1 MPSQFLKPV
10 SWLLLGWLTSSAA
23 YATIYPLAPDSD
35 VIGQVKV
42 VYATQEDTLI
52 DIARRHSLGY
62 DEIVHANPGVDR
74 WAPGAGNP
82 IVLPTRYILP
92 DTPREGIVLNIAEM
106 RLYYYPK
113 ANDNEP
119 RTVVTY
125 PVSIGR
131 MDWKTPMGLTKVVA
145 KDVDPA
151 WRPPASIKAEHAAEG
166 DILPDVIPGGP
177 DNPLGRFAMRLGVPG
192 YLIHGTNK
200 PYGIGMRVTHG
211 CVRMYPEDIERL
223 FSMVSVG
230 TPVRLVDQPVKVGR
244 FNGILMVESHEPLEE
259 DNLPIKITL
268 EQARQ
273 AVTAKT
279 GPEMPGVD
287 QATLEVAVQQVSGIP
302 VAINADPG
310 SGRPADEINNA
321 PPVTSAASESLANR
335 TSYPGPSSRS
345 YPPPMP
351 TYRHTPPATT
361 HGYLPPYGNPAVGYQ
376 PPLRDQYPVEMLDV
390 TPPIAPRPKSVN
402 PGPYPPRA
410 TSPAAGYDS
419 AIPIEPPP
427 ANRL

>member
-1 MPSQFLKPV
+1 MPSLFPTPV
-10 SWLLLGWLTSSAA
+10 SWLLLGWLTANAA
-23 YATIYPLAPDSD
+23 HATIFPLPPDSD

-42 VYATQEDTLI
+42 VYATQDDTLI

-74 WAPGAGNP
+74 WAPGEGNP
-82 IVLPTRYILP
+82 IVLPTRHILP

-113 ANDNEP
+113 ANADEP

-131 MDWKTPMGLTKVVA
+131 MDWKTPMGLTKVIA
-145 KDVDPA
+145 KDVDPP
-151 WRPPASIKAEHAAEG
+151 WRPPAAIKAEHAAEG
-166 DILPDVIPGGP
+166 DILPDVVPGGP
-177 DNPLGRFAMRLGVPG
+177 DNPLGRFALRLGVPG

-223 FSMVSVG
+223 FSMVPVG

-259 DNLPIKITL
+259 DNLPIKVTL

-273 AVTAKT
+273 AVAAKI
-279 GPEMPGVD
+279 GPDMSGVD
-287 QATLEVAVQQVSGIP
+287 QATLEVAVEQVSGIP
-302 VAINADPG
+302 VAINAEPM
-310 SGRPADEINNA
+310 NNA
-321 PPVTSAASESLANR
+321 PPAGSTSSHSVATNQTPIPAPLS
-335 TSYPGPSSRS
+335 
-345 YPPPMP
+345 PPYQAPLP
-351 TYRHTPPATT
+351 TDPPIPATPP
-361 HGYLPPYGNPAVGYQ
+361 GYLPPYGNPATSYQ
-376 PPLRDQYPVEMLDV
+376 PTPIYPQPVE
-390 TPPIAPRPKSVN
+390 TPGAAPPTSRPGSGN
-402 PGPYPPRA
+402 PAPYPSTAPPVARPS
-410 TSPAAGYDS
+410 TGYGPAA
-419 AIPIEPPP
+419 PIEPPP